1 MQLREA
7 PCTAM
12 LRDGH
17 LGTGLAARAAVGE
30 GQPLVCLHSRGGS
43 GPQNAKPTPLPP
55 NGERSIGI
63 NKPTV
68 GCRVVIGDLMLR
80 ENAEQFNTPF
90 HVNCPSNLTALFF
103 RGQGNLTIFFLFS
116 IHK

>member
-55 NGERSIGI
+55 NGERLIGI

-68 GCRVVIGDLMLR
+68 GCR
-80 ENAEQFNTPF
+80 
-90 HVNCPSNLTALFF
+90 
-103 RGQGNLTIFFLFS
+103 
-116 IHK
+116 